1 MRILGIDPGSL
12 IAGYGIVE
20 SGPGGRLIHV
30 CEGQIKTGETR
41 PLPERLLV
49 ISKELNSIIE
59 AHGPEAVSIESLFYA
74 KNFKSSVVLGHARG
88 VALLSAASF
97 GLPVFEYAP
106 SAVKLAVTG
115 YGNAT
120 KEQVQKMVKALLKTS
135 QSFKADAADALAIAI
150 CHIHHCRPG
159 HEKKNL
165 KASALKTGAI

>member
-1 MRILGIDPGSL
+1 MKILGIDPGSL

-20 SGPGGRLIHV
+20 KGAGGRLIHV
-30 CEGQIKTGETR
+30 CEGQVSMSQTR
-41 PLPERLLV
+41 PLPERLLA

-59 AHGPEAVSIESLFYA
+59 AHRPEAVSIESLFYA
-74 KNFKSSVVLGHARG
+74 KNFKSSAVLSHARG

-120 KEQVQKMVKALLKTS
+120 KEQVQKMVKALLKTE

-150 CHIHHCRPG
+150 CHIHHCRLSP
-159 HEKKNL
+159 EKKTV
-165 KASALKTGAI
+165 KAALKTETI